1 MKSKPD
7 ESKVSHKYVDENGI
21 TVTVYKPQYPR
32 LEELTFPRKKEYNE
46 LSKDIPCCAISHE
59 PLHILKNQGKTI
71 TILKCGHIFDD
82 FMLKSWLS
90 MPYSMNKC
98 PSCKKEVDKAGMH
111 AVYL

>member
-46 LSKDIPCCAISHE
+46 L
-59 PLHILKNQGKTI
+59 LR
-71 TILKCGHIFDD
+71 DD
-82 FMLKSWLS
+82 
-90 MPYSMNKC
+90 
-98 PSCKKEVDKAGMH
+98 
-111 AVYL
+111 